1 MSSPSSNENLSAYF
15 DRESSAEESREV
27 ESLLEQSAAA
37 RQELHEFGEI
47 SRLLQETATESAPPE
62 LAPSIRKRIEQETL
76 LTSPQTETAPAP
88 AGPSMLRYRIAV
100 AISACSSLA
109 ALVLFILLLN
119 IPENPTGTN
128 WSFSSNDHQVALL
141 HEAEPTAESKLALR
155 EDEISDSYQREY
167 KFQGKPLTNAKLKTA
182 AASPANAPAVSMR
195 MASPAPV
202 ADKLNAKAAGQVG
215 AGVLEKGTADFAV
228 SNTMGEK
235 KAMER
240 MAKGNAL
247 NSFSLPEVPQMSGL
261 PAHIPVDTIRI
272 GDVLPYFQDING
284 KVAVIEVRVVDV
296 KEALGTMELLLTRNN
311 IPVNKEKQSEV
322 ERQLNR
328 AKSLNYQPADQ
339 KKSAAAAE
347 DELFAVFVEAS
358 DTQVASALND
368 LQKDLNQRQLLGL
381 SLQPAIDESTL
392 TKSVK
397 DLPRLLAEH
406 TGGTD
411 AAAGLRGSQGAT
423 PAGVAPFTNQADGL
437 ELKPEALK
445 EHSRVKKQTSYQ
457 TQYRMQVPP
466 EQLAQRTQQ
475 MRKSSDLPTLL
486 PGQTAP
492 AEAPLMAQKP
502 QAGVASELSFQKRK
516 AEQRLAGK
524 TRPSVKVL
532 FVFKNRKQSPV
543 PATPPASR

>member
-62 LAPSIRKRIEQETL
+62 LAPSIHKRIEQETL
-76 LTSPQTETAPAP
+76 LTSPQTETAPVP
-88 AGPSMLRYRIAV
+88 SGPSMLRYRIAV

-119 IPENPTGTN
+119 IPENPAGTN
-128 WSFSSNDHQVALL
+128 WSLSSADRHVSLL
-141 HEAEPTAESKLALR
+141 HDAEPAAESRLALR
-155 EDEISDSYQREY
+155 EGDTADSYHQNLNY
-167 KFQGKPLTNAKLKTA
+167 QGKPFTEAKLKTA
-182 AASPANAPAVSMR
+182 ATSPEKSPAVSLR

-202 ADKLNAKAAGQVG
+202 AEQSDQLNANTSGHAG
-215 AGVLEKGTADFAV
+215 AGGSAKRTSDFAV
-228 SNTMGEK
+228 SNTMAEK

-240 MAKGNAL
+240 LASGKVL

-328 AKSLNYQPADQ
+328 ASTRNYQPADRKQ
-339 KKSAAAAE
+339 AAAGDE

-358 DTQVASALND
+358 DAQVASALND
-368 LQKDLNQRQLLGL
+368 LQKDLNQSQLLGL
-381 SLQPAIDESTL
+381 SLQPAIDEATL

-397 DLPRLLAEH
+397 DLPRLLADH
-406 TGGTD
+406 SSST
-411 AAAGLRGSQGAT
+411 AAAAKSWGSQGVA
-423 PAGVAPFTNQADGL
+423 PAGVAPSANESERLKLRPQAV
-437 ELKPEALK
+437 K
-445 EHSRVKKQTSYQ
+445 ENASTKKQASYQ

-466 EQLAQRTQQ
+466 EQLAQRARQ
-475 MRKSSDLPTLL
+475 MDKRSEMSSL
-486 PGQTAP
+486 AAS
-492 AEAPLMAQKP
+492 AEAPLTAQKP
-502 QAGVASELSFQKRK
+502 QTGVASELSFQKRK
-516 AEQRLAGK
+516 AGQRLMEGA
-524 TRPSVKVL
+524 RPPVKVL
-532 FVFKNRKQSPV
+532 FVFKNRQQSPLP
-543 PATPPASR
+543 PAPPASR